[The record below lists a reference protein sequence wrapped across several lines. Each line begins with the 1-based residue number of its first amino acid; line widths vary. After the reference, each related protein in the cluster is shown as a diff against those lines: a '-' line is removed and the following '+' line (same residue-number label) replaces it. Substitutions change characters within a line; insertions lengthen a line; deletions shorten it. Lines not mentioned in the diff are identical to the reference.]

1 MRIFIRFL
9 SNELFHYFFQKK
21 NKIQKDQKIVV
32 SFLKYNSLKQID
44 IDIYIYVQDQVI
56 LRDNNVFPS

>member
-9 SNELFHYFFQKK
+9 SNELFHYFFQKKK

-44 IDIYIYVQDQVI
+44 IDIYICAGSSNTT
-56 LRDNNVFPS
+56 R